1 MELKPS
7 PGFVPRLESLRGIAA
22 VSVAGY
28 HIAAIYWQVIP
39 TGLNAVV
46 MFFVLSG
53 FVLARSLE
61 QNPSPGAFFLSR
73 VYRLLPPAA
82 ATVLLFAS
90 LYWLFGY
97 RVGNTDFG
105 LVNVLLNALMIKSDI
120 NSVMWSM
127 TVECAATPLIL
138 GSSWA
143 LARYGVTPLIVVC
156 VFLFGLSFW
165 GPYVHV
171 LGDYTNLAP
180 LYGFVMGVLA
190 YGRGRDFLQL
200 MSPRIQQALSVGAVI
215 LMGFCA
221 VRKQTAP
228 VILLEVWA
236 SAWIIASITFGPPN
250 AVFRP
255 LDFWLVRFYGRISYS
270 FYLLHPLGIMMAIGC
285 LSPFGLPPTIAT
297 GILTFVLAVL
307 LTTPLAWLSWRTI
320 ELPSKRWGRSQRGFA
335 GAAPVAVD

>member
-1 MELKPS
+1 MELKAS
-7 PGFVPRLESLRGIAA
+7 TGFLPRLESLRGVAA
-22 VSVAGY
+22 VSVVGY
-28 HIAAIYWQVIP
+28 HVAAIYWQIIP

-61 QNPSPGAFFLSR
+61 KNPSPGAFFLSR

-82 ATVLLFAS
+82 AAVLLFAS

-97 RVGNTDFG
+97 RVGGTDLG

-138 GSSWA
+138 GASWA

-165 GPYVHV
+165 GPYVHL
-171 LGDYTNLAP
+171 LGEYTNLAP
-180 LYGFVMGVLA
+180 LYAFVMGVLA
-190 YGRGRDFLQL
+190 YGRGQDFLQL
-200 MSPRIQQALSVGAVI
+200 MSTRVQQVLSVGAVI
-215 LMGFCA
+215 LMGVCA

-228 VILLEVWA
+228 VILDHRVDRIR
-236 SAWIIASITFGPPN
+236 SAH
-250 AVFRP
+250 R
-255 LDFWLVRFYGRISYS
+255 R
-270 FYLLHPLGIMMAIGC
+270 
-285 LSPFGLPPTIAT
+285 
-297 GILTFVLAVL
+297 
-307 LTTPLAWLSWRTI
+307 
-320 ELPSKRWGRSQRGFA
+320 LPSAGFLA
-335 GAAPVAVD
+335 GPVLRADFVQLLSSASPRHHDGDSMPVAVRASAECWNHRAGHRSRRAPDPGNKLRSYG